1 MLFSPG
7 SGRVFVVPP
16 RATIRSSVSKTVR
29 QAVGNM
35 PHDAFLDS
43 LRIRNVG
50 PAQTH
55 SMREITV
62 GRAAP
67 SCQVYTLRM
76 VIATSAT
83 SAAPAGLIETDCLSP
98 SRRI

>member
-7 SGRVFVVPP
+7 SGRVFVIPR

-35 PHDAFLDS
+35 PHEAFLNS
-43 LRIRNVG
+43 LRIQNVG
-50 PAQTH
+50 RAQTH
-55 SMREITV
+55 SMRDLTV
-62 GRAAP
+62 GP
-67 SCQVYTLRM
+67 FCEVYTLRI

-83 SAAPAGLIETDCLSP
+83 SAPPAGLIETDCLSP
-98 SRRI
+98 SRRT